1 MSYRTVIGLEIH
13 VELKTDSKMFC
24 GCSTTFGSEP
34 NSHCCPV
41 CLGLPGS
48 LPVVN
53 RRALEKGIKAAL
65 ALNCK
70 VEKNSRF
77 DRKNYFY
84 PDLPKAYQISQYDVP
99 LAHGGYMELCYDGGK
114 KVSIQRCHLEE
125 EAGKLIHAGNSIM
138 EANYSLVDYNRA
150 GIPLLEIVT
159 APDLQSP
166 EEAHYFLNELR
177 LLLLYNEVSDCRMEE
192 GSLRCDAN
200 ISLSVPGTDELG
212 AKVEVKNLNSF
223 KAVKAAL
230 EYEVGRQAQIL
241 SSGGEITQETRH
253 WDGQQKITLFMRG
266 KEDAS
271 DYRYFP
277 EPDLPPLQLENA
289 WIEEIRKTMVETPE
303 ERRSRYRE
311 QYGLD
316 EGEVEILVN
325 HPDLCIFFEQAAGK
339 YTNYRKL
346 YNWSAGELLRIAH
359 EHHLSA
365 DILEPYILVEILQIL
380 DRGDINRG
388 VAKEVLE
395 EALLDGKNPS
405 RIVEEKNLEIIGNV
419 DALEELVKKVLQENP
434 QACLDYMEGK
444 KKALEFLV
452 GQIMARTR
460 GRADPSAVR
469 KLIEE
474 QAHRAYYP

>member
-65 ALNCK
+65 ALNCT

-99 LAHGGYMELCYDGGK
+99 LAHGGYMELGYDGGK

-138 EANYSLVDYNRA
+138 EADYSLVDYNRA

-159 APDLQSP
+159 SPDLQSP

-200 ISLSVPGTDELG
+200 ISLAAPGLDELG

-241 SSGGEITQETRH
+241 SSGGKITQETRH

-277 EPDLPPLQLENA
+277 EPDLPPLQLEDA
-289 WIEEIRKTMVETPE
+289 WIEEIRNTMVETPE
-303 ERRSRYRE
+303 ARKKRYRK

-346 YNWSAGELLRIAH
+346 YNWSAGEILRIAH

-365 DILEPYILVEILQIL
+365 DRLEPYILVEILQIL

-419 DALEELVKKVLQENP
+419 DVLEELVKKVLQENP
-434 QACLDYMEGK
+434 QACRDYMEGK